1 MKYILCL
8 FLNLICVSIFAQT
21 DSAQTGQSNVN
32 SYPWRY
38 PTKKNGSDVI
48 VRVRSNL
55 EIKLPNPEIKFDFSK
70 YKNSK
75 TNLQEAHQMFSDI
88 FKVYYEAYEQELVVK
103 FKLPSDLKL
112 LEPVYFA
119 GVGDISKTP
128 IDKLQD
134 YTLPPKRFKT
144 ALDDATVRF
153 FAQSFDYLVSHNDKN
168 KDIVADT
175 KSKEF
180 EDQIEQ
186 LILKNNELLQTK
198 FQPVIKSDVRKFFD
212 RYNFEFNLIILI
224 LLALNFVLIIRK

>member
-8 FLNLICVSIFAQT
+8 LVNLICVSIFAQT
-21 DSAQTGQSNVN
+21 DSTPAGQSNVI

-38 PTKKNGSDVI
+38 PTKTNGSEVL

-55 EIKLPNPEIKFDFSK
+55 EIKLPNPEIKFDFTK

-75 TNLQEAHQMFSDI
+75 TDIQVAHQMFSEI
-88 FKVYYEAYEQELVVK
+88 FKIYYEAYEQELVAQ

-119 GVGDISKTP
+119 GIGDIAKTP

-134 YTLPPKRFKT
+134 YTLPPKRFKS

-153 FAQSFDYLVSHNDKN
+153 FAQGFDYLITSAEKN
-168 KDIVADT
+168 KSSLT
-175 KSKEF
+175 NSKSKEF
-180 EDQIEQ
+180 EDQVEQ
-186 LILKNNELLQTK
+186 LILKNNEVLQTK
-198 FQPVIKSDVRKFFD
+198 FQPVIKSDVRNFFD
-212 RYNFEFNLIILI
+212 KYSFEFTLVILI
-224 LLALNFVLIIRK
+224 LLAFNFVLIIRK